1 MELSK
6 TAKRAL
12 AAYGGADRWRQAGAA
27 EATVTVGSLL
37 FRLKRRMPF
46 PRARVRTE
54 IWHPHAWDRATTR
67 EDHDEYLRASRELV
81 GLRIRYLNALDLL
94 EKLRADWPDS
104 SARLL
109 GGG

>member
-27 EATVTVGSLL
+27 EATVIVGGLL

-54 IWHPHAWDRATTR
+54 ICTPTHGIGRRPEKTTTSTCGLVENLSVFGSATST
-67 EDHDEYLRASRELV
+67 
-81 GLRIRYLNALDLL
+81 
-94 EKLRADWPDS
+94 P
-104 SARLL
+104 
-109 GGG
+109 